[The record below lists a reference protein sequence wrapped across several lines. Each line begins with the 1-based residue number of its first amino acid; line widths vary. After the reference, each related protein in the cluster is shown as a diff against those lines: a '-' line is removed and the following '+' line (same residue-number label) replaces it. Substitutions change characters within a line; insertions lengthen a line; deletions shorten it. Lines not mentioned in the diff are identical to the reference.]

1 MHIRTSRVTR
11 NGKTYAYAQLVESYR
26 RPSDGMPVHR
36 VLATLGDLSD
46 VAVDNL
52 RAALAAARNGKRVVV
67 ARAPAAGARPPK
79 PTANLSY
86 LDVAVL
92 LELWREW
99 GLDVLLNELMPEGE
113 AAVPP
118 ASVVAAL
125 AIQRCVDPGSKLY
138 AARWLP
144 RTALPELLDLEP
156 ESYNNTRLHRV
167 LDELDGVTTELMAKL
182 PRRYVERD
190 GAFVSLFADVT
201 DTWFIGH
208 GPTLAER
215 GKTKEGFVRRKISIV
230 LLCNDNG
237 YPLRWEV
244 LGGCESDNVTLGNM
258 LRSIAGL
265 SWVGDAPVVCDRSM
279 GNTAPIREM
288 LATGLRFLT
297 ALVVTEFDSY
307 APSIPHEAFTH
318 LQPQGESIA
327 PQDVAEAARCAEN
340 AGLEK
345 VTDNL
350 FVMDLG
356 VIERDEGSSPTI
368 DPSAESATAAAM
380 RLCRR
385 IDEAVAQGRYSS
397 YAAAGRAEGLRKGVV
412 SKYRLLG
419 RLSEPEQRD
428 VLEGK
433 TAGCSLAKL
442 IEVASIDSRE
452 QRSHAFAALV
462 TASAAKRRRT
472 PAAASN
478 APSSSTPSPEPAA
491 PVRVRVAVYFNPE
504 RFVEQRLHARKLL
517 ERIDVF
523 VAELNASLQ
532 SPRSR
537 HTKQSIASAVDQRLR
552 KDSLLQAF
560 ELQVAERSVDGR
572 ARYQVTLKL
581 DAAEWARRARY
592 DGFTVLVGHPE
603 LSPKAAE
610 LCELYRAK
618 DAVEKDF
625 QSIKSVVQLRPV
637 RHRDD
642 GKVRAHVT
650 LCMLSLLL
658 ERTLKRRLAD
668 HATAATAL
676 ETLKT
681 CHLNRYAGQDG
692 SSAYIVTQP
701 DAEQLA
707 ILRKLRLKHLVD
719 DDVIADRITPRR

>member
-11 NGKTYAYAQLVESYR
+11 NGKTYAYAQLVESRR
-26 RPSDGMPVHR
+26 RPSDGMPVHH
-36 VLATLGDLSD
+36 VLATLGHLSD
-46 VAVDNL
+46 VAVSNL
-52 RAALAAARNGKRVVV
+52 RAALEAARKGKRVVV
-67 ARAPAAGARPPK
+67 ARAPAIDTRPAK

-92 LELWREW
+92 LELWRDW

-113 AAVPP
+113 ATVPP

-125 AIQRCVDPGSKLY
+125 CIQRCVDPGSKLY

-144 RTALPELLDLEP
+144 RTALPELLDLKP

-167 LDELDGVTTELMAKL
+167 LDDLDSVTTGLMAKL
-182 PRRYVERD
+182 PRRYIERD
-190 GAFVSLFADVT
+190 GGFVSLFTDVT

-244 LGGCESDNVTLGNM
+244 LGGCESDNVTIGNM

-307 APSIPHEAFTH
+307 APSIPHDAFTH
-318 LQPQGESIA
+318 LEPQGESSS
-327 PQDVAEAARCAEN
+327 PQDVEEAARCAEK

-356 VIERDEGSSPTI
+356 VIERDEGSRPRAN
-368 DPSAESATAAAM
+368 PSAESATAAAM

-397 YAAAGRAEGLRKGVV
+397 YAAAGRAEGLRKGVL

-419 RLSEPEQRD
+419 RLSEQEQRD

-433 TAGCSLAKL
+433 AAGCSLAKL
-442 IEVASIDSRE
+442 IEVASIESRE
-452 QRSHAFAALV
+452 QRSQAFAALV

-472 PAAASN
+472 PAATSN
-478 APSSSTPSPEPAA
+478 AQPSSTPSPEPPA

-504 RFVEQRLHARKLL
+504 RFVEQRLHARRLRK
-517 ERIDVF
+517 RIDTF

-532 SPRSR
+532 APRSQ
-537 HTKQSIASAVDQRLR
+537 HTKQSIAGAVDRRLR
-552 KDSLLQAF
+552 ADSLLQTF
-560 ELQVAERSVDGR
+560 KLNVAERSVDGR
-572 ARYQVTLKL
+572 TRYHVRLEL
-581 DAAEWARRARY
+581 DEAKWARRARY
-592 DGFTVLVGHPE
+592 DGFTVLVAHPE
-603 LSPKAAE
+603 LSQSANE

-658 ERTLKRRLAD
+658 ERTLKHRLAD
-668 HATAATAL
+668 HSTAVAAL
-676 ETLKT
+676 ECLKT
-681 CHLNRYAGQDG
+681 CHLNRYAGRDG
-692 SSAYIVTQP
+692 SSAYIVTEP
-701 DAEQLA
+701 DAEQSA
-707 ILRKLRLKHLVD
+707 ILRKLKLKHLID
-719 DDVIADRITPRR
+719 DEAIADRITPRR